1 MSVVHNI
8 GKTEGPPPSRLISQ
22 LARHVHDGL
31 PKRAESDDARGP
43 CLVASRVTGGRNEG
57 YRRYPFPRNS
67 ATTASQVSATSR
79 IPWEVWRSVIEAAR
93 RRQRSASASSRSII
107 PSVGIDSSG
116 TLPLQQ
122 AAAILSSSTPHAASL
137 LTERSR
143 RRGNQ
148 RAVRRLYGAERAEV
162 GQP

>member
-1 MSVVHNI
+1 MMPAVPAWSHL
-8 GKTEGPPPSRLISQ
+8 E
-22 LARHVHDGL
+22 L
-31 PKRAESDDARGP
+31 PGVGTR
-43 CLVASRVTGGRNEG
+43 G

-93 RRQRSASASSRSII
+93 RRQRSASASSHSIV
-107 PSVGIDSSG
+107 PSVGIGSSG

-122 AAAILSSSTPHAASL
+122 AAAILASSTPHATSL

-143 RRGNQ
+143 RRRNQ
-148 RAVRRLYGAERAEV
+148 HAARRLYWAERAEV